1 MNTRRN
7 ARNEAVENS
16 AGTNI
21 NRVINA
27 EPGQVLPMSP
37 ARQSRDLAAPQ
48 ALTDE
53 YFHSGMEEASPT
65 PPDPPVR
72 AKTTKKTP
80 DVRWSQIMK
89 DKLVQ
94 QVYFG
99 KAYKRTAQTMEQ
111 KYTAIKATLEG
122 DRDFAELAGVGK
134 CWEAFKSQWV
144 TIYKTFMAKY
154 ALDQEGSNLSC
165 FDPDMMEKFSGTE
178 KILYDIAKEI
188 EAMDED
194 KREKS
199 DKDKKRA
206 KECLTHEKRMLE
218 RFPSADAPNSAD
230 RSIATSAITDE
241 DFTNSNKRS
250 HSSMSVLEALLPNH
264 AMLASPSKEDV
275 KLKQIEAKNKQLE
288 LRIQLEAMKMGR
300 AVSELTKKRKV
311 PSCGVQKSALF
322 VKR

>member
-1 MNTRRN
+1 
-7 ARNEAVENS
+7 
-16 AGTNI
+16 
-21 NRVINA
+21 
-27 EPGQVLPMSP
+27 
-37 ARQSRDLAAPQ
+37 
-48 ALTDE
+48 
-53 YFHSGMEEASPT
+53 
-65 PPDPPVR
+65 
-72 AKTTKKTP
+72 
-80 DVRWSQIMK
+80 MK

-122 DRDFAELAGVGK
+122 DRDFVELAGVGK

-144 TIYKTFMAKY
+144 TIYKTFLAKY

-165 FDPDMMEKFSGTE
+165 FDPELMEKFSGTE
-178 KILYDIAKEI
+178 KILYDIAKEV

-199 DKDKKRA
+199 EKDKKRA

-218 RFPSADAPNSAD
+218 KFPAADVPNSAD
-230 RSIATSAITDE
+230 RSMSTSAITDE
-241 DFTNSNKRS
+241 DFNSHKRS

-275 KLKQIEAKNKQLE
+275 KLKQIEAKNKQIE
-288 LRIQLEAMKMGR
+288 LKIQLEAMKMGR
-300 AVSELTKKRKV
+300 AVSELTRKRKRSKKSKRGARRS
-311 PSCGVQKSALF
+311 PSPSSSSSSSSFSSESEAEGDEVA
-322 VKR
+322 